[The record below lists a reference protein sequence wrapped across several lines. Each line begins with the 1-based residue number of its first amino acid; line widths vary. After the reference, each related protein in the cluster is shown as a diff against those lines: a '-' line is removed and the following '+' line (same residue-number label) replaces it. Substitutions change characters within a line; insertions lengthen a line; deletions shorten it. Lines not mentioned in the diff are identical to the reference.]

1 MNWFLNNGLSIS
13 VIMLISG
20 TTVSLKN
27 IYEKSKN
34 KEFRKRD
41 YIFTL
46 VLIYFCSLLIL
57 IFGCVLTKWNML

>member
-57 IFGCVLTKWNML
+57 IFGCVLTK